1 MGAQESGAPHPG
13 DSEPGGRQE
22 RGFGLETLLVGID
35 AACLEVLEPL
45 FETDVT
51 PTLRSIF
58 ADGIGGPLPSQI
70 PPWTASAWP
79 TIYTGTNP
87 GKHGVFDFLT
97 FEGYDWD
104 VVNATH
110 VRERPLWQLL
120 DYHGRSSVVVN
131 VPVTHPPEPFDG
143 ALVPGYVGP
152 EDPTCHPEGLL
163 DELREAVGDYRVY
176 PPAEPTVEEYRAL
189 VRSRGSAFR
198 YLADRFEPEFGFL
211 EFQATDLVFH
221 DRPGDDE
228 AVEAIY
234 AEVDE
239 QVRATLDACEP
250 DTVIVVSDHGIGPYG
265 GAEFRINEFLR
276 ELGYIR
282 TRRGGRGMPTW
293 ANIRDGELKS
303 GAAGTVDGPSASSDE
318 DGGGALE
325 RGVAER
331 GVGGVAERG
340 VAALARVGVT
350 SQRIERALAAVGIRD
365 VVAERVPADLAR
377 AGTEQV
383 DFPRS
388 LAYARSRIECGVRIN
403 LEGREPEGT
412 VPPSEYDAVREELIA
427 VLSKVETPDGDPVFE
442 DVAPREDYYEGPEA
456 ERAVDVVTVPNDFD
470 QFLSA
475 TLAGDQFGP
484 PSEPWNHKRQ
494 GVFAAQGEGIES
506 NTVPESPQLVDVAPT
521 VLATLGVPADERMD
535 GEPLPI
541 VEPAGERPYPEY
553 EPGAT
558 RETDDDAVER
568 RLSQLGYLE

>member
-1 MGAQESGAPHPG
+1 MGAQESGASDLGKPESELSDLGESKPG
-13 DSEPGGRQE
+13 NPRDRAAGM
-22 RGFGLETLLVGID
+22 ETLLVGID

-45 FETDVT
+45 FEADVT

-58 ADGIGGPLPSQI
+58 EDGAGGPLPSQV

-163 DELREAVGDYRVY
+163 DELREAVGNYRVY
-176 PPAEPTVEEYRAL
+176 PPAEPTTEEYRAL
-189 VRSRGSAFR
+189 VRSRGAAFR
-198 YLADRFEPEFGFL
+198 YLADRFEPTFGFL

-221 DRPGDDE
+221 DRPGDEE

-239 QVRATLDACEP
+239 QIRATLDACDPE
-250 DTVIVVSDHGIGPYG
+250 TVIVVSDHGIGPYG
-265 GAEFRINEFLR
+265 GVEFRINEFLR
-276 ELGYIR
+276 ERGYVH
-282 TRRGGRGMPTW
+282 TRKGGRGMPTW
-293 ANIRDGELKS
+293 SSIRDGELK
-303 GAAGTVDGPSASSDE
+303 AGKASDGDRPSD
-318 DGGGALE
+318 DQIDGAL
-325 RGVAER
+325 
-331 GVGGVAERG
+331 ERG

-350 SQRIERALAAVGIRD
+350 SQRIERALAAVGLRD
-365 VVAERVPADLAR
+365 VVAERVPSELAR

-403 LEGREPEGT
+403 LEGREPEGA
-412 VPPSEYDAVREELIA
+412 VPSSEYDSVREELIDA
-427 VLSKVETPDGDPVFE
+427 LSKVETPDGEPVFE
-442 DVAPREDYYEGPEA
+442 DVAPREDYYEGPEV
-456 ERAVDVVTVPNDFD
+456 ERAVDVVTVPSKFD

-494 GVFAAQGEGIES
+494 GVFAARGKEIES
-506 NTVPESPQLVDVAPT
+506 NPIPDASELVDVAPT
-521 VLATLGVPADERMD
+521 VLATLGVSADERMD
-535 GEPLPI
+535 GEALPI
-541 VEPAGERPYPEY
+541 VEPAGERSYPEY

>member
-1 MGAQESGAPHPG
+1 MGAHEPGASETR
-13 DSEPGGRQE
+13 DSEPKDR
-22 RGFGLETLLVGID
+22 RDRAAGLETLLVGID
-35 AACLEVLEPL
+35 AACQGVLEPL
-45 FETDVT
+45 FETDAI

-58 ADGIGGPLPSQI
+58 EEGVGGPLPSQI

-120 DYHGRSSVVVN
+120 DYHGLSSVVVN

-152 EDPTCHPEGLL
+152 ENPTCHPEGLL
-163 DELREAVGDYRVY
+163 DELHETVGNYRVY
-176 PPAEPTVEEYRAL
+176 PPADPTIEEYRTL
-189 VRSRGSAFR
+189 VSSRGEAFR

-221 DRPGDDE
+221 DRPGDEE

-239 QVRATLDACEP
+239 QIRATLDACEP
-250 DTVIVVSDHGIGPYG
+250 DTVIVVSDHGIGPYD

-276 ELGYIR
+276 ERGYVR

-293 ANIRDGELKS
+293 ANIRDGELK
-303 GAAGTVDGPSASSDE
+303 DGEVGGEVNEGEVGNANGSSIGE
-318 DGGGALE
+318 ERRTLE
-325 RGVAER
+325 RGVAEQ
-331 GVGGVAERG
+331 G

-350 SQRIERALAAVGIRD
+350 SQRVERALTAVGLRD
-365 VVAERVPADLAR
+365 VVAERVPADVAR
-377 AGTEQV
+377 AGAEQV
-383 DFPRS
+383 DFPGS

-412 VPPSEYDAVREELIA
+412 VPPGEYDAVREELIA
-427 VLSKVETPDGDPVFE
+427 ALSNVETPDGEPVFE
-442 DVAPREDYYEGPEA
+442 DVSPREEYYEGPEV
-456 ERAVDVVTVPNDFD
+456 ERAVDVVTVPNEFD

-475 TLAGDQFGP
+475 TLAGEQFGR

-494 GVFAAQGEGIES
+494 GVFAARGEGIES
-506 NTVPESPQLVDVAPT
+506 NTIPDTPQLVDVAPT
-521 VLATLGVPADERMD
+521 VLATLRVPADERMD
-535 GEPLPI
+535 GEALQI

-553 EPGAT
+553 EPGIT
-558 RETDDDAVER
+558 QETDDDAVER

>member
-1 MGAQESGAPHPG
+1 MGVHEPG
-13 DSEPGGRQE
+13 DRRE
-22 RGFGLETLLVGID
+22 RAAGLETLLVGID

-45 FETDVT
+45 FETDAT
-51 PTLRSIF
+51 PILRSIF
-58 ADGIGGPLPSQI
+58 EEGVGGPLPSQI

-87 GKHGVFDFLT
+87 GKHGVFDFLA

-120 DYHGRSSVVVN
+120 DYHGLSSVVVN

-163 DELREAVGDYRVY
+163 DELRETVGDYRVY
-176 PPAEPTVEEYRAL
+176 PPANPDTEEYRAL
-189 VRSRGSAFR
+189 VRSRGEAFR
-198 YLADRFEPEFGFL
+198 YLADRFEPAFGFL
-211 EFQATDLVFH
+211 EFQATDLIFH

-228 AVEAIY
+228 TVEAIY

-239 QVRATLDACEP
+239 QIRATLDACEP
-250 DTVIVVSDHGIGPYG
+250 DTVLVVSDHGIGPYDG
-265 GAEFRINEFLR
+265 TEFRINEFLR
-276 ELGYIR
+276 ERGYVR
-282 TRRGGRGMPTW
+282 TRRDGRGMPTW
-293 ANIRDGELKS
+293 ASIRDGKLKDS
-303 GAAGTVDGPSASSDE
+303 ETGDADASSAGE
-318 DGGGALE
+318 EERALE
-325 RGVAER
+325 R
-331 GVGGVAERG
+331 GVAERG

-350 SQRIERALAAVGIRD
+350 SQRIERALAMVGLRD
-365 VVAERVPADLAR
+365 VVAERVPAELAR

-388 LAYARSRIECGVRIN
+388 RAYARSRIECGVRIN

-412 VPPSEYDAVREELIA
+412 VHPSEYDAVREELIDA
-427 VLSKVETPDGDPVFE
+427 LSGVETPDGEPVFE
-442 DVAPREDYYEGPEA
+442 DVAPREDYYEGPEID
-456 ERAVDVVTVPNDFD
+456 RAVDVVTVPDEFD

-494 GVFAAQGEGIES
+494 GVFAARGEAVHPS
-506 NTVPESPQLVDVAPT
+506 TAPDAPRLVDVAPT

-553 EPGAT
+553 ESGAT
-558 RETDDDAVER
+558 QETDDDAVER